1 VRFALTKYSREARR
15 TSALLRARKSSQ
27 LQVNLGCSRPA
38 QTTRSMGRTT
48 KRKAKK
54 PATTAS
60 TGPEFGVSG
69 STAAASTSIFSPTQP
84 QPRRN
89 ASEIAAEFV
98 AGVESMTIGGPT
110 PEQREVLAS
119 IAAMITNDPD
129 RATKELATQKY
140 YDLMVEIGGFGNVE
154 MPVDSNG
161 ESLPLRFLKELAL
174 GPDYRSGTKAAGGSS
189 TAPPSQPAPAAA
201 SPPPEPRH
209 SEPAATNFE
218 RVEGVRDSVLRRIE
232 KWIFFGPNDP
242 DLREANFCARHILIN
257 AEIHTEDE
265 VLDAWNDFFDTLHD
279 CQLPPSTLDDIRD
292 HHGLREHI
300 LHKFDELKG
309 KCTCTDCDDVDLK
322 QIKAL
327 GDGAVYSRADLDDE
341 ERDEIWAARRYN
353 GWFDLKPMKPSPSD
367 RKALLHLANRRRT
380 QWDEFPGVATSLRLW
395 IAQAVLDHTLARLE
409 AKYVVC
415 LSHTR
420 FSVDQ
425 SSCSTHQRD
434 ARHENA
440 QGAVPP
446 LPNHFATGY
455 VARGR
460 LLVADAR
467 RNQQLTPFL

>member
-1 VRFALTKYSREARR
+1 MRFALTKYSREARR

-279 CQLPPSTLDDIRD
+279 CHLPPSTLDDIRD
-292 HHGLREHI
+292 YHGLREHI

-322 QIKAL
+322 QIKTL

-380 QWDEFPGVATSLRLW
+380 QWDGFPGVATSLRLFGLRKPFSTTPLHDLKPSMLC
-395 IAQAVLDHTLARLE
+395 ACLTRGSLLTSLSAVRINEMLVTKTHKGRYLLCRIISRPGTLREVGSSLQ
-409 AKYVVC
+409 
-415 LSHTR
+415 TR
-420 FSVDQ
+420 VEIS
-425 SSCSTHQRD
+425 
-434 ARHENA
+434 
-440 QGAVPP
+440 G
-446 LPNHFATGY
+446 
-455 VARGR
+455 
-460 LLVADAR
+460 
-467 RNQQLTPFL
+467 